1 MSSYP
6 ARLLLVRH
14 GETDWNQAKIPQGHA
29 DIPLNNKGRE
39 QARALAQRLRGWDID
54 CIYSSD
60 LARASETA
68 AILGNAVGLGPRLVS
83 AWREVDLG
91 GWSGLTHAEIEDRY
105 PHELA
110 ALAQGRDIPRGGG
123 ETLAALQAR
132 AVQEFE
138 SLRVSHAA
146 QTVLIVS
153 HGGTLKTLIC
163 HLIGLGLRHHN
174 RLSTGGNTGLSIV
187 QFDSGSPRLTLL
199 NDASHLSDCH

>member
-1 MSSYP
+1 MASYP

-14 GETDWNQAKIPQGHA
+14 GETDWNQAGIPQGHA
-29 DIPLNNKGRE
+29 DIPLNSKGQE
-39 QARALAQRLRGWDID
+39 QARSLALRLRGWDID
-54 CIYSSD
+54 CVYSSD

-68 AILGNAVGLGPRLVS
+68 AILGNAVGLTPKFVS

-91 GWSGLTHAEIEDRY
+91 GWSGLSHAEIEDRY
-105 PHELA
+105 PHELE

-146 QTVLIVS
+146 QTILIVS
-153 HGGTLKTLIC
+153 HGGTIKTLIC
-163 HLIGLGLRHHN
+163 HLIGLELRHHN
-174 RLSTGGNTGLSIV
+174 RLSPGGNTGLSIV
-187 QFDSGSPRLTLL
+187 QFHSGSPRLTLL
-199 NDASHLSDCH
+199 NDTSHLRDCQ